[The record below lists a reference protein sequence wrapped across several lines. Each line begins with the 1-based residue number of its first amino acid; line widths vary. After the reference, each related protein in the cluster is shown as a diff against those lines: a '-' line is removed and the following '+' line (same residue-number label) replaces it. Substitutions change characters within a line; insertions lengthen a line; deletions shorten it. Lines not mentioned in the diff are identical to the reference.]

1 MLLLKTLQ
9 ASKIVKRRRW
19 FDGDAKRLWREWLW
33 LKIKSLERNPAS
45 AKQEWNRR
53 FGAIQAFISFQ
64 EQIDFFEENEDP
76 EGVTLESLAQAHAA
90 AKQLQQ
96 LINSTNASPSVVTAL
111 ANFVEATRRS
121 YFSDPHLWVGM
132 AARSLETIHVGM
144 VDTGV
149 LG

>member
-53 FGAIQAFISFQ
+53 FGAIQSSISFQ
-64 EQIDFFEENEDP
+64 EQNTMKLITLIGGIANMLE
-76 EGVTLESLAQAHAA
+76 VTTKPMFQR
-90 AKQLQQ
+90 
-96 LINSTNASPSVVTAL
+96 INV
-111 ANFVEATRRS
+111 
-121 YFSDPHLWVGM
+121 YD
-132 AARSLETIHVGM
+132 
-144 VDTGV
+144 
-149 LG
+149 